1 MKRNGNNRAMMASK
15 TRIPEGWRLV
25 RLGDVAEANR
35 SGWSRSDDAT
45 ILYLDLTSIV
55 VPGIMSCPKEL
66 AAAEA
71 PSRARRRVHSGDIL
85 VSTVR
90 PNLRGF
96 ARVREAPKNLIASTG
111 FAVLTPMSDVDG
123 SYVYHHVMT
132 QQFADYLEKAT
143 TGQAYPAVRPADVT
157 NFVLPIPPLPEQRA
171 IAAVLDSIDDA
182 IERTAAVIAA
192 TEQLR
197 DSLLHELLTRGV
209 PGWHSEWKDVP
220 GLGTIPADWEVVSMG
235 EVYEVQLG
243 KMLSPKAKQG
253 ANPKP
258 YLTNRNVRWG
268 GFDLADLP
276 TMDFDERE
284 IKKFQLRQGDLMI
297 CEGGD
302 TGRAAVWE
310 EPIVDCYYQKA
321 LHRLRPKGNTEIPK
335 FMLAVLMFYGNNG
348 ILLEYSEQ
356 TSISHLTRE
365 RLLRM
370 PVPNPPRT
378 EQQGIADTLD
388 CIEFVLIQSQ
398 EEQDR
403 LESLKH
409 SVADGLLTG
418 NLRISLPSVST
429 QCGLSDV

>member
-1 MKRNGNNRAMMASK
+1 MDS
-15 TRIPEGWRLV
+15 WREDPS
-25 RLGDVAEANR
+25 GPINEPCVAVHV
-35 SGWSRSDDAT
+35 
-45 ILYLDLTSIV
+45 LTS
-55 VPGIMSCPKEL
+55 GSFATGL
-66 AAAEA
+66 LLWY
-71 PSRARRRVHSGDIL
+71 RRVAPYCFEI
-85 VSTVR
+85 VTVLAEDGGHFDEF
-90 PNLRGF
+90 PIAF
-96 ARVREAPKNLIASTG
+96 RVRESLGPCFL
-111 FAVLTPMSDVDG
+111 
-123 SYVYHHVMT
+123 
-132 QQFADYLEKAT
+132 KAT
-143 TGQAYPAVRPADVT
+143 TCTVGGFLFHSLVNKDIRLYINGTTRSKLTQADLLQVEVS
-157 NFVLPIPPLPEQRA
+157 LPPLPVQRA
-171 IAAVLDSIDDA
+171 IAAVLDAIDDA
-182 IERTAAVIAA
+182 IEGTEALIAA

-209 PGWHSEWKDVP
+209 PGWHTEWKDVP

-284 IKKFQLRQGDLMI
+284 IKKFQLRQGDLMV